1 MKMNMDGSNVT
12 VVENGA
18 SIYEQ
23 MYKRLWNEK
32 RVLYYNLPIED
43 SVTDLL
49 ITPIMLK
56 NMEEKSIP
64 LDELKPIEIW
74 LNSDGGDVFV
84 ALTLIGIME
93 ESRIPINVRVLN
105 KACSAGLLITL
116 AGKKRYANKDSIFL
130 LHDGESFINNSM
142 GKAKDTM
149 KFLESIENKVDDLIL
164 SKSKLTKKEYEKI
177 KRQEFWCFS
186 DEALRLGFIDVVE

>member
-1 MKMNMDGSNVT
+1 MNMDANNVT

-18 SIYEQ
+18 SLYEQ
-23 MYKRLWNEK
+23 LYKRLWNEK
-32 RVLYYNLPIED
+32 RILYYNLPIED

-56 NMEEKSIP
+56 NMEEKDTPI
-64 LDELKPIEIW
+64 DELKPIEIW

-84 ALTLIGIME
+84 ALTLIKTMQ

-130 LHDGESFINNSM
+130 LHDGEQFISNSS
-142 GKAKDTM
+142 GKARDTM
-149 KFLESIENKVDDLIL
+149 KFLESVEKKVDNLIL
-164 SKSKLTKKEYEKI
+164 SRTKLTEDEYEKI
-177 KRQEFWCFS
+177 KRLENWYFA
-186 DEALRLGFIDVVE
+186 DDALNLGFIDVIE